1 MWRARGDATF
11 AKSHALENKP
21 MSDMNQDSAEIS
33 AQTPAV
39 NFDSFGLPELMLA
52 TLAREG
58 LVSPTPIQEMS
69 IPLLLEGRDLIGL
82 AQTGTGKTAA
92 FLLPL
97 MTHLGYSA
105 AVRAGQPPKALILA
119 PTRELANQIEQNV
132 SKLSADLNIRHLA
145 VFGGARYDTQI
156 RGLRRGVDIV
166 VATPGRLEDLMDRGA
181 FDPSGITHFVLDEAD
196 HMLDLGFY
204 PPIKRIAGSLPRNRQ
219 TMLFSATMPP
229 EIETLAKQFLTD
241 PAQVKAP
248 QTGITADKV
257 TQRVTLMAEGDKRDR
272 LCDILNEQNT
282 GQSLIFVRTKR
293 RADALAKFMEV
304 RGFAVDALHGDMRQ
318 TMRQKVL
325 RNFRSGQLR
334 ALIATDVAARG
345 IDVAGLSHVINFDL
359 TDTPESYVHRIGRTG
374 RAGLGGLAISFCA
387 PDERNKLGAIIA
399 AVGPRVELFE
409 LDGTPVTDFK
419 AGGGASRGRGRPP
432 QGARGR
438 NDRDRSGRDDR
449 RDDRPA
455 GGRGRPAGKPADVD
469 RRQARPAGSGR
480 PEGGSRPNRD
490 ARPNR
495 DDRPSR
501 DDRPN
506 RDSFAKRDARPNR
519 DDRPN
524 RDGGFKG
531 RDDQARPAR
540 GGKPSFGDKPARSSK
555 PSFGDKPAR
564 SSKPSFGDKPARSG
578 KPAFGDKPAHGSKPS
593 FGSKPAFN
601 KRPNFGDKPAAQKPA
616 FGDKPARSSKPSFGE
631 KPARGGKS
639 AFGSKPTFNKRP
651 NFGDKPAAQK
661 PSSDRGND
669 GAKRVSPAPKQRVG
683 AARPSRNATP
693 QGGQGTLKRRR

>member
-58 LVSPTPIQEMS
+58 LVSPSPIQEMS

-145 VFGGARYDTQI
+145 VFGGARYDAQI

-248 QTGITADKV
+248 QTSITADKV

-272 LCDILNEQNT
+272 LCDILNEKDT

-318 TMRQKVL
+318 TLRQKVL
-325 RNFRSGQLR
+325 RKFRSGQLR

-419 AGGGASRGRGRPP
+419 AGGGASRGRRRPP

-438 NDRDRSGRDDR
+438 SDRPS

-455 GGRGRPAGKPADVD
+455 GGRGRPERRDDRRDDRPTVGRGRPAGKPADDGD

-480 PEGGSRPNRD
+480 PEGGNRPNRD
-490 ARPNR
+490 GFARRDDRPNR
-495 DDRPSR
+495 DERPRRDDRR

-506 RDSFAKRDARPNR
+506 RDS
-519 DDRPN
+519 RPN

-540 GGKPSFGDKPARSSK
+540 GGKPSFGDRPARGGK

-564 SSKPSFGDKPARSG
+564 GDKPSFGDKPARGG
-578 KPAFGDKPAHGSKPS
+578 KP

-601 KRPNFGDKPAAQKPA
+601 KRPNFGDKPAAQKA
-616 FGDKPARSSKPSFGE
+616 SSERGDGDARR
-631 KPARGGKS
+631 A
-639 AFGSKPTFNKRP
+639 
-651 NFGDKPAAQK
+651 
-661 PSSDRGND
+661 
-669 GAKRVSPAPKQRVG
+669 SPAPKKRVG

>member
-1 MWRARGDATF
+1 
-11 AKSHALENKP
+11 

-33 AQTPAV
+33 AETPAV

-58 LVSPTPIQEMS
+58 LASPTPIQELS

-105 AVRAGQPPKALILA
+105 AVRAGHPPKALILA

-145 VFGGARYDTQI
+145 VFGGARYDAQI

-229 EIETLAKQFLTD
+229 EIETLAKQFLTN

-293 RADALAKFMEV
+293 RADALAKFMAV

-318 TMRQKVL
+318 TLRQKVL

-409 LDGTPVTDFK
+409 LDGTPVTNFK
-419 AGGGASRGRGRPP
+419 GGGGASRGRRP
-432 QGARGR
+432 QQSARGRSDRSDR
-438 NDRDRSGRDDR
+438 NDRDRSSRDGR
-449 RDDRPA
+449 RDDRLA
-455 GGRGRPAGKPADVD
+455 GGRGRPAGKPANGD
-469 RRQARPAGSGR
+469 RRQARPASGSR

-490 ARPNR
+490 GFAR
-495 DDRPSR
+495 
-501 DDRPN
+501 
-506 RDSFAKRDARPNR
+506 R

-524 RDGGFKG
+524 RDGFARRDDRPNRNARPNRDSGFKG

-540 GGKPSFGDKPARSSK
+540 SG
-555 PSFGDKPAR
+555 
-564 SSKPSFGDKPARSG
+564 KPSFGDKPARSG
-578 KPAFGDKPAHGSKPS
+578 KPSFGEKPARSGKPSFGDKPARSGKPS
-593 FGSKPAFN
+593 FGDKPARGGKPSFGNKPVFN
-601 KRPNFGDKPAAQKPA
+601 KRPNFGDKPAAQKQSSSR
-616 FGDKPARSSKPSFGE
+616 GDG
-631 KPARGGKS
+631 
-639 AFGSKPTFNKRP
+639 
-651 NFGDKPAAQK
+651 
-661 PSSDRGND
+661 
-669 GAKRVSPAPKQRVG
+669 GAKRASPAPKKRVG
-683 AARPSRNATP
+683 APRPSRNATP

>member
-1 MWRARGDATF
+1 
-11 AKSHALENKP
+11 
-21 MSDMNQDSAEIS
+21 MNQDSAEIS

-145 VFGGARYDTQI
+145 VFGGARYDAQI

-241 PAQVKAP
+241 PAHVKAP

-257 TQRVTLMAEGDKRDR
+257 TQLVTLMAESDKRDR
-272 LCDILNEQNT
+272 LCDILNEQDT

-318 TMRQKVL
+318 TLRQKVL

-399 AVGPRVELFE
+399 AVGARVELFE

-438 NDRDRSGRDDR
+438 NDRSDRSGRDGR

-455 GGRGRPAGKPADVD
+455 GGRGRPAGG
-469 RRQARPAGSGR
+469 RARPAGKPTDDDRRQVRPSGGGR

-490 ARPNR
+490 
-495 DDRPSR
+495 
-501 DDRPN
+501 DRPN
-506 RDSFAKRDARPNR
+506 RDF
-519 DDRPN
+519 
-524 RDGGFKG
+524 GFKA
-531 RDDQARPAR
+531 RDDQARPTRGGKPSFGDKPAR
-540 GGKPSFGDKPARSSK
+540 GGKPSFGDKPARGGK

-564 SSKPSFGDKPARSG
+564 GGKPSFGDKPARG
-578 KPAFGDKPAHGSKPS
+578 GKPS
-593 FGSKPAFN
+593 FGSKPAFS
-601 KRPNFGDKPAAQKPA
+601 KRPNFGDKPA
-616 FGDKPARSSKPSFGE
+616 SSKPSSN
-631 KPARGGKS
+631 RGS
-639 AFGSKPTFNKRP
+639 
-651 NFGDKPAAQK
+651 
-661 PSSDRGND
+661 D
-669 GAKRVSPAPKQRVG
+669 GAKRASPAPKKRVG

>member
-21 MSDMNQDSAEIS
+21 MSDMNQESAEIS

-145 VFGGARYDTQI
+145 GFGGARYDAQI

-229 EIETLAKQFLTD
+229 EIEKLAKQFLTD

-272 LCDILNEQNT
+272 LCDILNEQDT

-318 TMRQKVL
+318 TLRQKVL

-419 AGGGASRGRGRPP
+419 VGGGASRGRRRPP
-432 QGARGR
+432 QGGRGRSDR
-438 NDRDRSGRDDR
+438 NDRDRSGRDGRRNDR
-449 RDDRPA
+449 RDDRSA
-455 GGRGRPAGKPADVD
+455 SGRGRPVGKFADGD
-469 RRQARPAGSGR
+469 RRKARPAGGDR

-495 DDRPSR
+495 E
-501 DDRPN
+501 
-506 RDSFAKRDARPNR
+506 
-519 DDRPN
+519 
-524 RDGGFKG
+524 GGFKG
-531 RDDQARPAR
+531 RGDQARPAR
-540 GGKPSFGDKPARSSK
+540 GSKPAFGGKPARSSK
-555 PSFGDKPAR
+555 P
-564 SSKPSFGDKPARSG
+564 
-578 KPAFGDKPAHGSKPS
+578 

-601 KRPNFGDKPAAQKPA
+601 KRPNFGDKPA
-616 FGDKPARSSKPSFGE
+616 PS
-631 KPARGGKS
+631 
-639 AFGSKPTFNKRP
+639 
-651 NFGDKPAAQK
+651 K
-661 PSSDRGND
+661 PSSDRSGG
-669 GAKRVSPAPKQRVG
+669 GAKRASPAPKKRVG
-683 AARPSRNATP
+683 AARPRRNATP

>member
-21 MSDMNQDSAEIS
+21 MSDMNQESAEIS

-69 IPLLLEGRDLIGL
+69 IPLLLDGRDLIGL

-145 VFGGARYDTQI
+145 VFGGARYDAQI

-272 LCDILNEQNT
+272 LCDILNEQDT

-293 RADALAKFMEV
+293 RADALAKFMAA

-318 TMRQKVL
+318 TLRQKVL

-419 AGGGASRGRGRPP
+419 AGGSASPGRRRPP

-438 NDRDRSGRDDR
+438 NNRDRSGRDDR
-449 RDDRPA
+449 PA
-455 GGRGRPAGKPADVD
+455 SGRGRPASKPADRD
-469 RRQARPAGSGR
+469 HRQARPAGSGR

-490 ARPNR
+490 SSARR
-495 DDRPSR
+495 DERPY
-501 DDRPN
+501 
-506 RDSFAKRDARPNR
+506 
-519 DDRPN
+519 

-531 RDDQARPAR
+531 REDQARPTRSGKPSFGDKPAHSS
-540 GGKPSFGDKPARSSK
+540 KPSFGDKPARSSK

-564 SSKPSFGDKPARSG
+564 SSKPSFG
-578 KPAFGDKPAHGSKPS
+578 
-593 FGSKPAFN
+593 
-601 KRPNFGDKPAAQKPA
+601 
-616 FGDKPARSSKPSFGE
+616 
-631 KPARGGKS
+631 
-639 AFGSKPTFNKRP
+639 SKPTFNKRP
-651 NFGDKPAAQK
+651 NFGDKPLSSK
-661 PSSDRGND
+661 PSSDRGD
-669 GAKRVSPAPKQRVG
+669 GGAKRASPAPKKRVG
-683 AARPSRNATP
+683 AARPGRNATP

>member
-21 MSDMNQDSAEIS
+21 MSDMNEDSAEIS
-33 AQTPAV
+33 AQPPAV

-145 VFGGARYDTQI
+145 VFGGARYDAQI

-241 PAQVKAP
+241 PAHVKAP

-272 LCDILNEQNT
+272 LCDILNEQDT

-293 RADALAKFMEV
+293 RADALAKFMAV

-318 TMRQKVL
+318 TLRQKVL

-419 AGGGASRGRGRPP
+419 AGGGASRGRRRPP

-438 NDRDRSGRDDR
+438 NDRDRSS

-455 GGRGRPAGKPADVD
+455 GGRGRPAGKPANGD
-469 RRQARPAGSGR
+469 RRHARPADGGR

-490 ARPNR
+490 GFAR
-495 DDRPSR
+495 R

-506 RDSFAKRDARPNR
+506 RDARPNR
-519 DDRPN
+519 DS
-524 RDGGFKG
+524 GFKG
-531 RDDQARPAR
+531 RDDKARPAR
-540 GGKPSFGDKPARSSK
+540 GGKPSFGDKPARGGK

-564 SSKPSFGDKPARSG
+564 GGKPSSGDKPACGG
-578 KPAFGDKPAHGSKPS
+578 KSS
-593 FGSKPAFN
+593 FGSKPV
-601 KRPNFGDKPAAQKPA
+601 
-616 FGDKPARSSKPSFGE
+616 
-631 KPARGGKS
+631 
-639 AFGSKPTFNKRP
+639 FNKRP

-661 PSSDRGND
+661 PSSSRGD
-669 GAKRVSPAPKQRVG
+669 GGAKRASPAPKKRVG
-683 AARPSRNATP
+683 APRPSRNATL

>member
-1 MWRARGDATF
+1 
-11 AKSHALENKP
+11 
-21 MSDMNQDSAEIS
+21 MSDMNQESAEIS

-119 PTRELANQIEQNV
+119 TTRELANQIEQNV

-241 PAQVKAP
+241 PAHVKAP

-293 RADALAKFMEV
+293 RADALTKFMEV

-374 RAGLGGLAISFCA
+374 RAGLGGLSISFCA

-490 ARPNR
+490 
-495 DDRPSR
+495 DRPSR

-506 RDSFAKRDARPNR
+506 RDSFARRDARPNR
-519 DDRPN
+519 DDRQN

-564 SSKPSFGDKPARSG
+564 SG
-578 KPAFGDKPAHGSKPS
+578 KPAFGDKPANGSKPS

-661 PSSDRGND
+661 PSSNRGND
-669 GAKRVSPAPKQRVG
+669 GAKRASPAPKQRVG

>member
-1 MWRARGDATF
+1 
-11 AKSHALENKP
+11 
-21 MSDMNQDSAEIS
+21 
-33 AQTPAV
+33 
-39 NFDSFGLPELMLA
+39 
-52 TLAREG
+52 
-58 LVSPTPIQEMS
+58 
-69 IPLLLEGRDLIGL
+69 
-82 AQTGTGKTAA
+82 
-92 FLLPL
+92 

-145 VFGGARYDTQI
+145 VFGGARYDAQI

-272 LCDILNEQNT
+272 LCDILNEQDT

-318 TMRQKVL
+318 TLRQKVL

-419 AGGGASRGRGRPP
+419 GGGGASRGRRRPP
-432 QGARGR
+432 QGARGRSDRDR
-438 NDRDRSGRDDR
+438 NDRDRSGRDGRRDDRPAGGRGRPER

-455 GGRGRPAGKPADVD
+455 GGRGRPAGKPADDD
-469 RRQARPAGSGR
+469 RRQARPAGGGR

-490 ARPNR
+490 SFAK
-495 DDRPSR
+495 R

-506 RDSFAKRDARPNR
+506 RE
-519 DDRPN
+519 
-524 RDGGFKG
+524 GGFKG

-540 GGKPSFGDKPARSSK
+540 SG
-555 PSFGDKPAR
+555 
-564 SSKPSFGDKPARSG
+564 KPSFGDKPARSG
-578 KPAFGDKPAHGSKPS
+578 KPSFGDKPARRGKPS

-601 KRPNFGDKPAAQKPA
+601 KRPNFGDKPAAQKP
-616 FGDKPARSSKPSFGE
+616 
-631 KPARGGKS
+631 
-639 AFGSKPTFNKRP
+639 
-651 NFGDKPAAQK
+651 
-661 PSSDRGND
+661 SSDRGD
-669 GAKRVSPAPKQRVG
+669 GGAKRASPAPKKRVG
-683 AARPSRNATP
+683 AARPGRNATP

>member
-145 VFGGARYDTQI
+145 VFGGARYDAQI

-272 LCDILNEQNT
+272 LCDILNEKDT

-318 TMRQKVL
+318 TLRQKVL

-419 AGGGASRGRGRPP
+419 AGGGASRGRRRPP

-438 NDRDRSGRDDR
+438 SDRPS

-455 GGRGRPAGKPADVD
+455 GGRGRPERRDDRRDDRPTVGRGRPAGKPADDGD

-480 PEGGSRPNRD
+480 PEGGNRPNRD
-490 ARPNR
+490 GFARRDDRPNR
-495 DDRPSR
+495 DERPRRDDRR

-506 RDSFAKRDARPNR
+506 RDS
-519 DDRPN
+519 RPN

-540 GGKPSFGDKPARSSK
+540 GDKPSFGDKPARGGKPSFGDRPARGGKPSFGDKPARGDK

-564 SSKPSFGDKPARSG
+564 GG
-578 KPAFGDKPAHGSKPS
+578 KP

-601 KRPNFGDKPAAQKPA
+601 KRPNFGDKPAAQKA
-616 FGDKPARSSKPSFGE
+616 SSERGDGDARR
-631 KPARGGKS
+631 A
-639 AFGSKPTFNKRP
+639 
-651 NFGDKPAAQK
+651 
-661 PSSDRGND
+661 
-669 GAKRVSPAPKQRVG
+669 SPAPKKRVG

>member
-11 AKSHALENKP
+11 AKSHALENKS

-145 VFGGARYDTQI
+145 VFGGARYDAQI

-272 LCDILNEQNT
+272 LCDILNEKDT

-318 TMRQKVL
+318 TLRQKVL

-419 AGGGASRGRGRPP
+419 AGGGASRGRRRPP

-438 NDRDRSGRDDR
+438 SDRPS

-455 GGRGRPAGKPADVD
+455 GGRGRPERRDDRPTVGRGRPAGKPADGD
-469 RRQARPAGSGR
+469 RRQARPAASGR
-480 PEGGSRPNRD
+480 PEGGNRPNRD
-490 ARPNR
+490 GFARRDDRPNR
-495 DDRPSR
+495 DERPRRDDRR

-506 RDSFAKRDARPNR
+506 RDS
-519 DDRPN
+519 RPN

-540 GGKPSFGDKPARSSK
+540 GGKPSFGDRPARGDK

-564 SSKPSFGDKPARSG
+564 GGKPSFGDRPARGGKPSFGDKPARG
-578 KPAFGDKPAHGSKPS
+578 DKPSFGDKPARGGKP

-601 KRPNFGDKPAAQKPA
+601 KRPNFGDKPAAQKA
-616 FGDKPARSSKPSFGE
+616 SSERGDGDARR
-631 KPARGGKS
+631 A
-639 AFGSKPTFNKRP
+639 
-651 NFGDKPAAQK
+651 
-661 PSSDRGND
+661 
-669 GAKRVSPAPKQRVG
+669 SPAPKKRVG

>member
-21 MSDMNQDSAEIS
+21 MSDMKQESAEIS

-69 IPLLLEGRDLIGL
+69 IPILLEGRDLIGL

-145 VFGGARYDTQI
+145 VFGGARYDAQI

-272 LCDILNEQNT
+272 LCDILNEQDT

-293 RADALAKFMEV
+293 RADALAKFMAA

-318 TMRQKVL
+318 TLRQKVL

-387 PDERNKLGAIIA
+387 PDERNKLGAIVA

-409 LDGTPVTDFK
+409 LDGSPVTDFK
-419 AGGGASRGRGRPP
+419 AGGGASRGRHRPP

-438 NDRDRSGRDDR
+438 RDRSDRDRSGHDGR
-449 RDDRPA
+449 RENRPA
-455 GGRGRPAGKPADVD
+455 GGRGRPVGKFADGD
-469 RRQARPAGSGR
+469 RRQARPAGGGR
-480 PEGGSRPNRD
+480 PEGGSRLN
-490 ARPNR
+490 
-495 DDRPSR
+495 
-501 DDRPN
+501 
-506 RDSFAKRDARPNR
+506 RDARPNR

-524 RDGGFKG
+524 RNDRPNRDSFAKRDDRPNRDSRPNREGSFKG

-540 GGKPSFGDKPARSSK
+540 VGKPAFGDKP
-555 PSFGDKPAR
+555 
-564 SSKPSFGDKPARSG
+564 RSG
-578 KPAFGDKPAHGSKPS
+578 KPAFGDKPARGSKP
-593 FGSKPAFN
+593 
-601 KRPNFGDKPAAQKPA
+601 
-616 FGDKPARSSKPSFGE
+616 
-631 KPARGGKS
+631 
-639 AFGSKPTFNKRP
+639 FGSKPTFNKRP
-651 NFGDKPAAQK
+651 NFGDKPAPSK
-661 PSSDRGND
+661 PSSNRSDG
-669 GAKRVSPAPKQRVG
+669 GAKRASPAPKKRVG
-683 AARPSRNATP
+683 AARPGRNATP

>member
-11 AKSHALENKP
+11 AKSHALENKL
-21 MSDMNQDSAEIS
+21 MSDMNQDPAEIS
-33 AQTPAV
+33 APTPPV
-39 NFDSFGLPELMLA
+39 SFDSFDLPELMLA

-58 LVSPTPIQEMS
+58 LVAPTPIQAMS

-145 VFGGARYDTQI
+145 VFGGARYDAQI

-204 PPIKRIAGSLPRNRQ
+204 PPIKRIAASLPRTRQ

-241 PAQVKAP
+241 PAHVKAP

-257 TQRVTLMAEGDKRDR
+257 TQRVTLMSEGDKRDR
-272 LCDILNEQNT
+272 LCDILNEHDT

-318 TMRQKVL
+318 TLRQKVL

-359 TDTPESYVHRIGRTG
+359 TDTPEAYVHRIGRTG
-374 RAGLGGLAISFCA
+374 RAGLGGLALSFCA
-387 PDERNKLGAIIA
+387 PDERNKLASIIA
-399 AVGPRVELFE
+399 AVGARVELYE
-409 LDGTPVTDFK
+409 LDGTAVTDFK
-419 AGGGASRGRGRPP
+419 ASGGAARGRRRPP
-432 QGARGR
+432 QGARSRSQG
-438 NDRDRSGRDDR
+438 DRSQGDRSQGARRDDR
-449 RDDRPA
+449 RDDRP
-455 GGRGRPAGKPADVD
+455 R
-469 RRQARPAGSGR
+469 
-480 PEGGSRPNRD
+480 RD
-490 ARPNR
+490 ASDRR
-495 DDRPSR
+495 DDRPRRDDRRDDRRQDGRPSAGRPSAGRPSASSARTSKPFDGERRQSRPFAKRADADSRPQRDTSERRDNRPRRDAPDRRDDRR
-501 DDRPN
+501 DDRPRRDGFQKRDGFEK
-506 RDSFAKRDARPNR
+506 RDSR
-519 DDRPN
+519 
-524 RDGGFKG
+524 FKG
-531 RDDQARPAR
+531 RDDASGRDRPAGGDQKPGR
-540 GGKPSFGDKPARSSK
+540 HGKPSFGEKPARGKK
-555 PSFGDKPAR
+555 P
-564 SSKPSFGDKPARSG
+564 
-578 KPAFGDKPAHGSKPS
+578 

-616 FGDKPARSSKPSFGE
+616 
-631 KPARGGKS
+631 
-639 AFGSKPTFNKRP
+639 
-651 NFGDKPAAQK
+651 
-661 PSSDRGND
+661 SDRGKPAD
-669 GAKRVSPAPKQRVG
+669 RAASPAPKSRKVG
-683 AARPSRNATP
+683 PPRRGKSATP